1 MKNKLLLNLA
11 VFAGV
16 LVCLFYFWSN
26 PNRLLLLLL
35 SVLLAGMML
44 ALHPESW
51 QRPIVRSLVV
61 GILLTTLSIGLHML
75 FWIKMLHFTLLVVL
89 LFFTESRELR
99 FLGVAVWLLVRL
111 PFSLLKN
118 RLRSSRTSRHF
129 YI

>member
-1 MKNKLLLNLA
+1 MKNKILLNLA
-11 VFAGV
+11 VFIGV

-26 PNRLLLLLL
+26 PNRILLL
-35 SVLLAGMML
+35 SLSVLMPGMML

-51 QRPIVRSLVV
+51 QHPIVRSLLV

-75 FWIKMLHFTLLVVL
+75 LLIKILHFTLLVML

-99 FLGVAVWLLVRL
+99 FLIVAVWLLARL
-111 PFSLLKN
+111 PFILIKN
-118 RLRSSRTSRHF
+118 RLRSSHSSRHF

>member
-11 VFAGV
+11 VFIGV

-51 QRPIVRSLVV
+51 HRPIVRSLVV

-89 LFFTESRELR
+89 LYFTESRELR
-99 FLGVAVWLLVRL
+99 FLGFAVWLLVRL
-111 PFSLLKN
+111 PFILLKN
-118 RLRSSRTSRHF
+118 RLRSSRTSKHF